1 MSLVPAGPPS
11 TRGDVSGSH
20 ASDRTSSIS
29 VVFGVWVFSGGW
41 LGSGW
46 VARREWWE
54 SLRAQ
59 GGGPGGVHG
68 GGGWKL
74 ETYKARPSFPKKQTT
89 VLKHSPNTFMM

>member
-1 MSLVPAGPPS
+1 MSLVPTGPPS

-68 GGGWKL
+68 GGGEAGNL
-74 ETYKARPSFPKKQTT
+74 QGQAQFPTEAN
-89 VLKHSPNTFMM
+89 HSP